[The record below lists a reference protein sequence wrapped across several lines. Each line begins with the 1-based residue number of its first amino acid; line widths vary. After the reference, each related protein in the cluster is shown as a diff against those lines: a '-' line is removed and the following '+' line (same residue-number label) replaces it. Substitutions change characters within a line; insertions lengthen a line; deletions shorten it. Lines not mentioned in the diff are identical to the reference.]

1 MKYTLIYLPIVLLLI
16 GCNTLTN
23 EEIMRENNLYKQY
36 LVNES
41 EYIDKEYEKLEKEKG
56 KLEVKEEYLKRKTDE
71 FNRKIENRERMTIRL
86 EEQIKKSIEKK
97 YFFKYPRIESSF
109 EIASH
114 SGQYVVPLGKENSEF
129 YKFEM
134 GLFKNNEPI
143 GYDANVKY
151 DKFFQSFNVNFYDE
165 RNKYTGYQFKR
176 KNLTSKTHYIFNY
189 NGAIYE
195 LRTTKN
201 VLFE

>member
-1 MKYTLIYLPIVLLLI
+1 MKYTLIYLPIVLLHI

-41 EYIDKEYEKLEKEKG
+41 KYIDKEYEKLEKLKE
-56 KLEVKEEYLKRKTDE
+56 KLEIKEEYL
-71 FNRKIENRERMTIRL
+71 NRKIEKYNKKIENKERMTIRI
-86 EEQIKKSIEKK
+86 EEQIKKNIEKQ
-97 YFFKYPRIESSF
+97 YFFKYPRIENSF
-109 EIASH
+109 EIAYH

-143 GYDANVKY
+143 GNNANVKY

-176 KNLTSKTHYIFNY
+176 KHLTSKTHYIFNY

-201 VLFE
+201 GFLE